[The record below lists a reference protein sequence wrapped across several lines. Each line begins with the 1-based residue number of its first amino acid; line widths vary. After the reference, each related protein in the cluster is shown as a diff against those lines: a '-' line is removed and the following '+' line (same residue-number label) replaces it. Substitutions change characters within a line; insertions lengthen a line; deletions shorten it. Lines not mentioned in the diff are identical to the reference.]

1 MTSDI
6 ICIDASFIVRLL
18 SSQPIATP
26 FFGLWNQWQNLG
38 YRIVAPTLIR
48 YEVSNAFHRSAL
60 AGQIPPEEA
69 SEALQDAL
77 NLNIILYGD
86 SELHRQALNIAT
98 QLKLPAT
105 YDAHYLALAQQ
116 LGCEFWT
123 ADKRLF
129 NAVQATLS
137 WVNLVQ

>member
-18 SSQPIATP
+18 TSQPVATP
-26 FFGLWNQWQNLG
+26 FLGLWNQWQNLG

-69 SEALQDAL
+69 SEALEDAL
-77 NLNIILYGD
+77 NLNIILYSD
-86 SELHRQALNIAT
+86 AELHCQALNIAT